1 MAIIRKLKSDKC
13 RGGAEKV
20 EHSEIA
26 GVNKMVKPLW
36 KTVWEFLNRL
46 NIELPHHSAISL

>member
-1 MAIIRKLKSDKC
+1 MAIIRKLNSDKC
-13 RGGAEKV
+13 GGGAEKV